1 MWDEKGLLPVSD
13 DMDPYIVDLVVTSI
27 DPSIDVNP
35 AGQAITIF
43 GLGFPASLTEVPTTF
58 SITFSDVS
66 CTLMSTIS
74 TEMTCLM
81 GQVPIT
87 RRR

>member
-1 MWDEKGLLPVSD
+1 
-13 DMDPYIVDLVVTSI
+13 MDPYIVDLVVTSI

-66 CTLMSTIS
+66 CTLMIFRYIS
-74 TEMTCLM
+74 IHINDMT
-81 GQVPIT
+81 QF
-87 RRR
+87 

>member
-1 MWDEKGLLPVSD
+1 ME
-13 DMDPYIVDLVVTSI
+13 PYTVDLVVTNT
-27 DPSIDVNP
+27 DPEIDVNP

-43 GLGFPASLTEVPTTF
+43 GSGFPASLTEVPTTF
-58 SITFSDVS
+58 SITFDDVT
-66 CTLMSTIS
+66 CALMSTVS